1 MSMSGREREV
11 GEGEGEGSWRIAHAS
26 FRSTRRHAACLS
38 MVIAC
43 ARDVLEVGDVSS
55 CSPSGLSPFERADSN
70 SVVPSLSDAC
80 ADSESLCHV
89 ARA

>member
-1 MSMSGREREV
+1 MRMGMRD
-11 GEGEGEGSWRIAHAS
+11 GMPPDGLAITDRITDAL
-26 FRSTRRHAACLS
+26 F
-38 MVIAC
+38 MIAC